1 MQRIAHC
8 HSWRGFPGLVLAC
21 VAAMIDYL
29 PDSIAAWSNYMY
41 GEKQPVEVG
50 HNGAVAALGGDLDP
64 ELPLGVVRGLR
75 FWDSLTFASS

>member
-1 MQRIAHC
+1 
-8 HSWRGFPGLVLAC
+8 
-21 VAAMIDYL
+21 
-29 PDSIAAWSNYMY
+29 MY